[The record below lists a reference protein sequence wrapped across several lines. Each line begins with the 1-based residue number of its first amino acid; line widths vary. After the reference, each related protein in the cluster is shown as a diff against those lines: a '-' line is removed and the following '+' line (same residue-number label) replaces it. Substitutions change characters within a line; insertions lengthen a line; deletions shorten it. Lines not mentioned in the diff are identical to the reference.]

1 MLYCE
6 NKAETKQRECAAAA
20 GGDAAECQR
29 ESESRVESGF
39 LYFQERLNQ
48 VLPIHSDD
56 GTFRDIG
63 ETITGQPH
71 QH

>member
-1 MLYCE
+1 MQ

-20 GGDAAECQR
+20 GGEAAKCQ
-29 ESESRVESGF
+29 RVESGF

-56 GTFRDIG
+56 GTFKDGG